1 MIDED
6 LSNFINEWFSYGA
19 ELKPDET
26 KIDINLEEVYGDE
39 LNSDSSSVPAWDDDS
54 SSIDIS
60 ANYPNEI
67 LDNSENT
74 SLEYRDELPSDNA
87 SLGDKR
93 TPPESSENSL
103 DFGKKIGMSIPIG
116 FGREMGKM
124 SATELSKRINPWLSK
139 CLGLAKTVGCQNF
152 TTELEAL
159 HTRWQLPGFRL
170 AFVGEFNRGKSSLI
184 NRLLDC
190 SLLPVGDRPT
200 TATLTSIVAG
210 TEDRMEVRFAKSDWQ
225 SRPLVASSWEDL
237 TAIDRKGNEQD
248 VVGQVR
254 LTLNHDWVRNL
265 DVELIDTPGVGD
277 LSGRR
282 TSLAFDLLSQC
293 DAAVFVVSATV
304 SFSLTEATF
313 LQQEVM
319 GRHVTQILVVVS
331 KLDLIPQEEQAIA
344 FETIRKRISKISP
357 EIPVLPLH
365 SIDPIVS
372 EGKVLAAVKTQIESM
387 VAKGERRMWR
397 SRKIAGQI
405 TDYLSHLIE
414 AGELAIATAKFN
426 EGELEQALNQTK
438 EKIRRAELNWKEL
451 RLNLDQ
457 RRLQH
462 TKALQQKVFPAK
474 AELLD
479 ILSFELKKT
488 RNPKTWWEVD
498 LPFRLRQ
505 ELFRLSQKLKGD
517 ILKALALDVEWLRLQ
532 ISNQFSLNFIRL
544 NADSGDTVKIEPELP
559 QMSMTDIQQYRILS
573 RLGGIAPF
581 LFTNLLTPP
590 IAIALSSVAW
600 IVADQLINVKLDEQR
615 RLLHRELEAVLD
627 QTFEEYFRRLAERLR
642 LLYNQ
647 LIDEIKR
654 EQNTWKSAYETVF
667 ESNSDQQDEIHWSS
681 IINQT
686 SALKTEILRVIE
698 D

>member
-6 LSNFINEWFSYGA
+6 LSNFINEWFSYEA
-19 ELKPDET
+19 ELKLDET
-26 KIDINLEEVYGDE
+26 EIDINLEEVYGDE
-39 LNSDSSSVPAWDDDS
+39 LDSDSSSVPAWDDDS

-74 SLEYRDELPSDNA
+74 SLECRDELPSDNA
-87 SLGDKR
+87 PSGDER
-93 TPPESSENSL
+93 TSPESSENSIY
-103 DFGKKIGMSIPIG
+103 FGKKIGMSIPIG

-124 SATELSKRINPWLSK
+124 SATELSRHITGITEKPAKTQDNDSYKSREDLQAKKQILSPSSLKPSQDLSERINSWLSK
-139 CLGLAKTVGCQNF
+139 CMVLAKTSGCQDF
-152 TTELEAL
+152 TAELEAI

-190 SLLPVGDRPT
+190 SLLPVGNCPT
-200 TATLTSIVAG
+200 TATVTSIVAG
-210 TEDRMEVRFAKSDWQ
+210 TEDRMEIRFVKSDWQ
-225 SRPLVASSWEDL
+225 SRPLVTSSWEDL
-237 TAIDRKGNEQD
+237 TAIDRKGNEKD

-254 LTLNHDWVRNL
+254 LTLNHDWLEDL

-282 TSLAFDLLSQC
+282 ASLAFDLLSQC

-426 EGELEQALNQTK
+426 EGEREQAFNQTK

-479 ILSFELKKT
+479 ILSFELKKNT
-488 RNPKTWWEVD
+488 ESENLVGGRPTI
-498 LPFRLRQ
+498 
-505 ELFRLSQKLKGD
+505 SS
-517 ILKALALDVEWLRLQ
+517 KARA
-532 ISNQFSLNFIRL
+532 F
-544 NADSGDTVKIEPELP
+544 
-559 QMSMTDIQQYRILS
+559 
-573 RLGGIAPF
+573 
-581 LFTNLLTPP
+581 
-590 IAIALSSVAW
+590 
-600 IVADQLINVKLDEQR
+600 
-615 RLLHRELEAVLD
+615 
-627 QTFEEYFRRLAERLR
+627 
-642 LLYNQ
+642 
-647 LIDEIKR
+647 
-654 EQNTWKSAYETVF
+654 
-667 ESNSDQQDEIHWSS
+667 
-681 IINQT
+681 
-686 SALKTEILRVIE
+686 
-698 D
+698 